1 MLLFNTFG
9 EQHFYLLQKQHI
21 SAIRKQLMNPYFEF
35 KRSIYVPKFK
45 HVLKLNWAVFRRTI
59 MKNSISSLKHM
70 WFELYLKQMNSSVAF
85 QNVLAAGFLYAC

>member
-9 EQHFYLLQKQHI
+9 EQHFYLLQNQHN
-21 SAIRKQLMNPYFEF
+21 SAIRKQFMNPYFEV
-35 KRSIYVPKFK
+35 KGSIYVPKFK

-70 WFELYLKQMNSSVAF
+70 
-85 QNVLAAGFLYAC
+85 